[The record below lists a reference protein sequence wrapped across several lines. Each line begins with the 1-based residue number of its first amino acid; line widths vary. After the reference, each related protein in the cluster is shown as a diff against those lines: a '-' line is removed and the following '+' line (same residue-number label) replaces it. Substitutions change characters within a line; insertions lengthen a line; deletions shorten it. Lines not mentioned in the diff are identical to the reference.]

1 MNPNFKIDIIIQAR
15 LGSKRLPNK
24 VLADLNGKSMFEFLI
39 ERLKKSTQVNNIF
52 LATTTNRIDD
62 LLVSNAKFLGLGVVR
77 GSEDDVLSRF
87 YDTSKKSN
95 ADAFIR
101 VTGDCPFLDNYL
113 LEDLI
118 NEFIAQK
125 VDYLSNCNPPTLP
138 DGLDL
143 EIFNRRALEMAN
155 KNCKDKGQREHVTPW
170 MRESKELLRGSL
182 LYTKD
187 MSNYRLTVDEPED
200 LILIREILS
209 RFNYAANI
217 RWDQIINLLRE
228 NPDLVKINSK
238 FIRNEGSLMDQ
249 SQKLWRRAKK
259 VIPGGNMLLSK
270 RPEMFL
276 PNKWPTYFSKSKGCN
291 VWDIDNNKFVDM
303 CLMGVGTNSL
313 GYGREEI
320 DEAVKKVINM
330 GNLSSLNCPEEVL
343 LAEKL
348 IEIHPWAEMVRFAR
362 TGGEAN
368 AISIR
373 IARAASSRDTVAICG
388 YHGWHDWY
396 LATNLKGD
404 GLDEHLLS
412 GLEPSGVPKGL
423 SGSIKPFSF
432 NNLEQIKNIANE
444 NDLAAIKMEV
454 ERSEPP
460 TQEFLSGIRQLCD
473 EKNIILIFDECTSG
487 FRETYG
493 GIHKKYNIEPDMA
506 IFGKALGNGYAIT
519 AVIGK
524 KNIMEAAQ
532 KTFISSTFWT
542 ERIGSVAALKT
553 LEIMLKEKSWEQITN
568 KGNLLRNIWLD
579 ISKKHNLNIKISGIR
594 ALSNFSF
601 ESNKNRQYKTLITQ
615 EMLKKGILASTSCY
629 LCTEHSTKNF
639 EDYSNNLDKIFTLI
653 SECENGKNVDDLLEY
668 PLCHTGFERLN

>member
-1 MNPNFKIDIIIQAR
+1 MNSNHKIDIIIQAR

-24 VLADLNGKSMFEFLI
+24 VLADLNGKSMFEFLTT
-39 ERLKKSTQVNNIF
+39 RLKKSTKVENIF
-52 LATTTNRIDD
+52 LATTNKRIDD
-62 LLVSNAKFLGLGVVR
+62 LLVCKAKLAGLDIVR
-77 GSEDDVLSRF
+77 GSEKDVLSRF
-87 YDTSKKSN
+87 YDVSKISN

-101 VTGDCPFLDNYL
+101 VTADCPFLDNYL
-113 LEDLI
+113 IDDLI
-118 NEFIAQK
+118 NEFIVQK
-125 VDYLSNCNPPTLP
+125 VDYLSNCNPPSFP

-143 EIFNRRALEMAN
+143 EIFTRRALEMAHN
-155 KNCKDKGQREHVTPW
+155 KCNDIKKREHVTPW
-170 MRESKELLRGSL
+170 MRESKDLKIGTLS
-182 LYTKD
+182 YTKNI
-187 MSNYRLTVDEPED
+187 SHYRLTVDEPED
-200 LILIREILS
+200 LILVREILR
-209 RFNYAANI
+209 RFNYASNI
-217 RWDQIINLLRE
+217 RWEDIVNLLQE
-228 NPDLVKINSK
+228 NPDLAKINSIFK
-238 FIRNEGSLMDQ
+238 RNEGSLMDQ

-460 TQEFLSGIRQLCD
+460 NEEFLHGIRKLCN

-553 LEIMLKEKSWEQITN
+553 LEIMFQEKSWEQITN
-568 KGNLLRNIWLD
+568 KGNILRNIWLD
-579 ISKKHNLNIKISGIR
+579 LSKKHNLKIKISGMK

-629 LCTEHSTKNF
+629 LCTEHSTKIF